1 MAEKAVATKEDT
13 SIVTI
18 NDDLLLNGTGLE
30 DTTPEDFAI
39 PFIRIIQSG
48 SPQTKKADGKY
59 VKGAEEG
66 DIINTVSN
74 EITGG
79 ETGIYVVPVYYQ
91 KKYIEWKPRE
101 SGGGLVNADHERTI
115 LNQCT
120 RNEKNK
126 FVLENGNYIDETAQF
141 YVMVVNE
148 EETEWQQAVISMSS
162 TQLGKARKWLSQM
175 KQRRVKNSQGELVE
189 APMFMFR
196 YLAKTMSE
204 SNDLGSWYGWS
215 IGLDKP
221 VKEQSFLIVASSFLK
236 SVRAGEVKVKQEDSN
251 EDSANSKDTDEVPF

>member
-1 MAEKAVATKEDT
+1 MSDKAVARKEET
-13 SIVTI
+13 SVLMV
-18 NDDLLLNGTGLE
+18 DDEILANGTGLE
-30 DTTPEDFAI
+30 DTSSEDFAI
-39 PFIRIIQSG
+39 PFIRILQSG
-48 SPQTKKADGKY
+48 SPQVKKSEGKY
-59 VKGAEEG
+59 IKGAEEG
-66 DIINTVSN
+66 DILNTVTN
-74 EITGG
+74 DLVKGDD
-79 ETGIYVVPVYYQ
+79 GIIVVPVYYQ
-91 KKYIEWKPRE
+91 KKYIEWKPRD

-141 YVMVVNE
+141 YVMVTNA
-148 EETEWQQAVISMSS
+148 EETELQLAVISMSS

-175 KQRRVKNSQGELVE
+175 KQRRVKNSKGDLVE

-215 IGLDKP
+215 IGLDRA
-221 VKEQSFLIVASSFLK
+221 VKDQNFLMEASSFLK
-236 SVRAGEVKVKQEDSN
+236 SVRSGEVKVKQEDSN